1 MQYAL
6 YYRLMQR
13 SFLDTIFAAEI
24 LMDCCYRFIV
34 LPMMSALV
42 HVCHVITGSSL
53 GMGVINWLIENLSV
67 NRLVKLTELK
77 PKMA

>member
-1 MQYAL
+1 MSVSFCMQYAL

-34 LPMMSALV
+34 LPV
-42 HVCHVITGSSL
+42 HPRPIVTMEH
-53 GMGVINWLIENLSV
+53 
-67 NRLVKLTELK
+67 
-77 PKMA
+77 